1 MIPHCKGNVEQTT
14 IHAASKSIITLFRLT
29 MTDVPVEQKAFICKN
44 LFGFGLTNAMPL
56 FTLSGVAIIPLKTN
70 YVAKVN
76 YRSHLPVRLPGKA
89 WVFNPIR

>member
-1 MIPHCKGNVEQTT
+1 MEQTA
-14 IHAASKSIITLFRLT
+14 IHADSKSIITLFRLT
-29 MTDVPVEQKAFICKN
+29 MTGVPVEQKAFVCKD

-56 FTLSGVAIIPLKTN
+56 LALSGVAIVPLKAN

-89 WVFNPIR
+89 WVFNPIRIVLP